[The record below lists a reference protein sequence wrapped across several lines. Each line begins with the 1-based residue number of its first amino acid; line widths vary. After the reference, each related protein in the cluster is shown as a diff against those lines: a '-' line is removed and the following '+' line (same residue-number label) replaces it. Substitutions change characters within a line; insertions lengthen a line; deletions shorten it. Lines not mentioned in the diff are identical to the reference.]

1 MYKRQVLKNAICC
14 DEYAYN
20 ETARNEIRTQYQ
32 AKDKLV
38 IGNVGRFSQ
47 QKNQMYLVDI
57 FSEIRKIH
65 KDSVL
70 WLVGDGELRPQI
82 VEKIKQLGLIN
93 SVKIFGMVDNTGE
106 LYQAMDVMVMPSLFE
121 GLPMTGVE
129 AQACGLPCVFSDTI
143 TREVDVM
150 GSPFLSLEESKA
162 EWAKTAVRAAGRYK
176 DNGKA
181 RRSFGKELA
190 EHGFDIRVEAE
201 RLEEMYVGMM

>member
-1 MYKRQVLKNAICC
+1 
-14 DEYAYN
+14 
-20 ETARNEIRTQYQ
+20 
-32 AKDKLV
+32 
-38 IGNVGRFSQ
+38 
-47 QKNQMYLVDI
+47 
-57 FSEIRKIH
+57 
-65 KDSVL
+65 
-70 WLVGDGELRPQI
+70 
-82 VEKIKQLGLIN
+82 
-93 SVKIFGMVDNTGE
+93 MVDNTRE

-150 GSPFLSLEESKA
+150 ENPFLSLDESKT

-176 DNGKA
+176 ESGKA